1 MNISKVAVPRY
12 RKNPL
17 VTSFSMLCPGISK
30 NSKAYQLNLF
40 KGQVWEEKSYAELC
54 GNNILN
60 VVYNQR
66 AMLTEDIMNKNFQVS
81 SFKNGKLNVP
91 PTPGIGFIRDDFT
104 QIPWNSEI
112 LQSFSE
118 LTHSTDITVSYYAY
132 DGNSWQF
139 IQSSFTAEI
148 HVGSFTCKF
157 WDEMG
162 PICGCDSQGCFPC
175 SRPDKHQCVN
185 PHSHKS
191 MYIWTKERFKIGNT
205 N

>member
-1 MNISKVAVPRY
+1 M
-12 RKNPL
+12 
-17 VTSFSMLCPGISK
+17 
-30 NSKAYQLNLF
+30 NLF

-66 AMLTEDIMNKNFQVS
+66 AMLTEDIMK
-81 SFKNGKLNVP
+81 KNGKLYVP

-118 LTHSTDITVSYYAY
+118 LTHSTDVTVSYYNY
-132 DGNSWQF
+132 DSNGDFQAGLTEK
-139 IQSSFTAEI
+139 IRYEI
-148 HVGSFTCKF
+148 HVGSFSCKF
-157 WDEMG
+157 GDKLG
-162 PICGCDSQGCFPC
+162 PVCGCDSQGCFPC
-175 SRPDKHQCVN
+175 FRPDKHQCVT
-185 PHSHKS
+185 PHSHKT

>member
-1 MNISKVAVPRY
+1 M
-12 RKNPL
+12 
-17 VTSFSMLCPGISK
+17 

-118 LTHSTDITVSYYAY
+118 LTHSTDITVSYYNY
-132 DGNSWQF
+132 DSNGFFQAHAQLTEK
-139 IQSSFTAEI
+139 IPYEI
-148 HVGSFTCKF
+148 HVGSFSCKF
-157 WDEMG
+157 GDRLG
-162 PICGCDSQGCFPC
+162 DVCGCDSQGCFPC
-175 SRPDKHQCVN
+175 FRPDKHQCVT
-185 PHSHKS
+185 PHSHKT